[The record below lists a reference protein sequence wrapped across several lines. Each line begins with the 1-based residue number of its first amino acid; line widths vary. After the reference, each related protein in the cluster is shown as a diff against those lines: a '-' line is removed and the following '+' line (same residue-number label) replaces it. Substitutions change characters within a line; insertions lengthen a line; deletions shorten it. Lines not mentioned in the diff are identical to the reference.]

1 MMPRCLCRR
10 ALQLLLTVT
19 LCVYVTRA
27 AEPEQAWDTAKN
39 RGTAV
44 PQMKEAAEHD
54 IDDAGPVD
62 EGTRAY
68 HAALQALSPLYS
80 SDEAEMLAS
89 QQSISFLRSFISRR
103 AGPVDFMLRI
113 LSNLHIPG
121 LAGSRSAPKGEIR
134 GRGAKVLDLLSYA
147 VEQGNMDALAML
159 GEVSMFP
166 PTSIPM
172 NLTRAFEAYTTH
184 ATLTGSPFSQSL
196 LGFFYAT
203 GYGGVVEVDQ
213 AKALLYYTF
222 AAVGGDQTAEMALGY
237 RHWAGIGVPEDCMTA
252 LGWYESAA
260 ERAMA
265 QFLSGPPGGRTLLL
279 YPTRLSDLIG
289 GVYGPGSSVA
299 STGWNANRA
308 AVRAGQARA
317 AGETWQDILEF
328 YQYHTDQGELEYTLR
343 LGKIYYHGTLYIP
356 SAGSSAG
363 GDAVGAVRQDYRR
376 AAQYFVRIARHM
388 WPRDSLKAPLANLRE
403 LDERSTILV
412 AQACGYLG
420 RLYMR
425 GEGVRQD
432 AKIANMWFE
441 RGAEYGDRE
450 CHNGLG
456 IIHKEGLLG
465 SKDDAKAIHYFAGA
479 SGADL
484 AEAQVQLG
492 RYHLLNGD
500 SVSATQFFDI
510 ALRHGSPF
518 EAYYYLAHI
527 HASMA
532 RAVSL
537 GTTSSGSCA
546 VALSWFKI
554 VAERGAWDNDWMGE
568 AEKRWNTGH
577 EQDRKIAMLYWAVAA
592 EAGHEIAQNNIAY
605 LLDKGEDYG
614 MTNHTSSSA
623 LLYWTRSA
631 AQNNIDALVKVGD
644 YYYHGLGIADA
655 LIPEHLEKAAG
666 YYQSAVESQLSALA
680 MWNLGWMYENGLGI
694 PQDFHLAKR
703 YYDLAMETNPGGYLP
718 VTLSLIK
725 LYARSIWYT
734 ISGGKNHGLSLW
746 DLRDATD
753 EHWYLGKSKEDAK
766 KARRNSIDGGIGER
780 VGEDAVQWARDRRDR
795 DEQGDF
801 GPEDHLFSGEG
812 EDGESVEFV
821 ETLLLLILCGLLA
834 WLIYVRTQWA
844 TRRAVEE
851 RRRRDAAGQPDGQAP
866 NHRNAVGRGNAG
878 LRDVFL

>member
-1 MMPRCLCRR
+1 M
-10 ALQLLLTVT
+10 
-19 LCVYVTRA
+19 
-27 AEPEQAWDTAKN
+27 WAKLDLP
-39 RGTAV
+39 G
-44 PQMKEAAEHD
+44 
-54 IDDAGPVD
+54 
-62 EGTRAY
+62 
-68 HAALQALSPLYS
+68 L
-80 SDEAEMLAS
+80 
-89 QQSISFLRSFISRR
+89 SISR
-103 AGPVDFMLRI
+103 
-113 LSNLHIPG
+113 
-121 LAGSRSAPKGEIR
+121 GSAKGEFR
-134 GRGAKVLDLLSYA
+134 GRAVKVLDLLHYA
-147 VEQGNMDALAML
+147 AEQGSTDALAKL

-166 PTSIPM
+166 PSSIPM
-172 NLTRAFEAYTTH
+172 NLTRAFNAYEAH
-184 ATLTGSPFSQSL
+184 ASAAGSPTSQSM

-203 GYGGVVEVDQ
+203 GYAGVVEVDQ
-213 AKALLYYTF
+213 AKALLHYTF
-222 AAVGGDQTAEMALGY
+222 AALGGDQTAEMALGY

-279 YPTRLSDLIG
+279 YPTRLSDLAG

-308 AVRAGQARA
+308 AIRAGQARA

-343 LGKIYYHGTLYIP
+343 LGRIYYHGTLYTP
-356 SAGSSAG
+356 AAGASAG
-363 GDAVGAVRQDYRR
+363 GDAVGAVLQDYRR
-376 AAQYFVRIARHM
+376 ARQYFLRIARHM
-388 WPRDSLKAPLANLRE
+388 WPKDNLVAPLLGKRE
-403 LDERSTILV
+403 LDERSSVLV

-420 RLYMR
+420 RIFLR
-425 GEGVRQD
+425 GEGVKAD
-432 AKIANMWFE
+432 AKYAKMWFE
-441 RGAEYGDRE
+441 RGADYGERE

-456 IIHKEGLLG
+456 VIYKEGLLG
-465 SKDDAKAIHYFAGA
+465 SKDDTKAISYFAGA

-500 SVSATQFFDI
+500 TVSATQFFDI

-527 HASMA
+527 HANTA
-532 RAVSL
+532 RTVAT

-554 VAERGAWDNDWMGE
+554 VAERGAWKNDWMGE

-577 EQDRKIAMLYWAVAA
+577 DQDKKVAMLYWAIAA
-592 EAGHEIAQNNIAY
+592 ESGHEIAQNNIAY
-605 LLDKGEDYG
+605 LLDKGESVLLGEDYG
-614 MTNHTSSSA
+614 MTSDSARSA

-644 YYYHGLGIADA
+644 YHYNGLGIADA
-655 LIPEHLEKAAG
+655 LAPERLEKAAG

-703 YYDLAMETNPGGYLP
+703 YYDLAMETNPAGYLP

-734 ISGGKNHGLSLW
+734 VSGGTNHGLSLW
-746 DLRDATD
+746 DLRDAVD
-753 EHWYLGKSKEDAK
+753 DHWYLGKSKDDAK
-766 KARRNSIDGGIGER
+766 KGRRNSLDGSIGEPI
-780 VGEDAVQWARDRRDR
+780 GEDAVQWARDRRDR
-795 DEQGDF
+795 DDQGDL
-801 GPEDHLFSGEG
+801 GPEDYLFSGDG
-812 EDGESVEFV
+812 EDTESVEFV
-821 ETLLLLILCGLLA
+821 ETLLLLVLCGLLA
-834 WLIYVRTQWA
+834 WLIYVRTQWV
-844 TRRAVEE
+844 TRRAEEE
-851 RRRRDAAGQPDGQAP
+851 RRRRGAAGQADGQAP
-866 NHRNAVGRGNAG
+866 NAAGGRGEPPAAG
-878 LRDVFL
+878 IRDIMARFL